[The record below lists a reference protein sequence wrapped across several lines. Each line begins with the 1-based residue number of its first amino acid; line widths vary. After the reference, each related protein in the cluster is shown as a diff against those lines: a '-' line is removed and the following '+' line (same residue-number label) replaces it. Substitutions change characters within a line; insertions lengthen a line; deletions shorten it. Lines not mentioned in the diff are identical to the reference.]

1 MTKQLIKRSNLKQ
14 LFKKAISIA
23 TAVSALA
30 AASVTSVSAQN
41 IIDAGANNI
50 IFNDFSSTSS
60 AWTLTQTEPWS
71 NLQYTVDEDTAHGST
86 FEIFSKLTWA
96 TGGNALYSFSSP
108 VSNRVLKIS
117 YDIKSSA
124 GINSR
129 IDLVDAS
136 DSEVYLFQLSQSEAY
151 FSGNWQSGKFDPLL
165 QEGWNHVDVI
175 INQKTGALK
184 CYINGALRREETTD
198 NEKVLNIKSI
208 KLGQYAQASD
218 GTTGQWTRL
227 DNLMISTDED
237 SRAFGAINYVQDKE
251 NNAVYAQ
258 LSSSIPSDQNL
269 PTATVKKVGS
279 GDAVTAAVTKYASDT
294 IKIDYSGTALESG
307 AEYMVEFNAP
317 ITDISGKT
325 LEPIIFNAPQKTVT
339 KQILSTGID
348 ESEWRLAGEN
358 EYGLPENWSG
368 HNGGDG
374 GEGSGWFVGKKAES
388 ETNPNNVLNFT
399 IGSWGSN
406 STVKYNLPS
415 LPDNCELKV
424 SYRTKMHGFTGDES
438 SKNTQFNFY
447 STVQDSTT
455 TGSSI
460 MVAQNFYNA
469 GDNHNGGLTIATT
482 GSPWWCSGGE
492 TLLDADSYQ
501 FDKWYTVEV
510 TYHIDGV
517 NRVKA
522 DYAIKDETGV
532 VAQANDKNT
541 SLNNGNAIVK
551 PTSMAFAFNN
561 SSKTS
566 GCYNFIDDINISY
579 SYKEA
584 AQPTIR
590 LIGADNSNIVPT
602 SPLKNNFKAFS
613 VLFAGEQ
620 QEDTV
625 SATLTEGG
633 NSVALTKEKVGA
645 GLKYNFN
652 LTEFLKPSTTY
663 TFTLNYG
670 GEKTYTYNFTT
681 ESSDKINFSDFGFYK
696 ADGTKINSVSELND
710 GDVITVKTRAYNAT
724 GDSTKKA
731 CISAAAYGDDFLKDV
746 MVDEKTITGSVDGV
760 ELSASVTYHTGM
772 NKVLGFLWDGLRTL
786 RPYADSISL

>member
-1 MTKQLIKRSNLKQ
+1 MTKQLIKRTNLKQ

-86 FEIFSKLTWA
+86 FEIFSKLKWA

-151 FSGNWQSGKFDPLL
+151 FFGNWQSGKFDPLL

-208 KLGQYAQASD
+208 KLGQYAQTSD

-279 GDAVTAAVTKYASDT
+279 GDTVTAAVTKYASDT
-294 IKIDYSGTALESG
+294 IKIDYSGTELESG
-307 AEYMVEFNAP
+307 AEYMVEFESP

-325 LEPIIFNAPQKTVT
+325 LEPLIFNAPQKTVT

-348 ESEWRLAGEN
+348 ESEWRLASGQDKT
-358 EYGLPENWSG
+358 LPKNWSQVKG
-368 HNGGDG
+368 W
-374 GEGSGWFVGKKAES
+374 GEGYEIGKTTEPDVTP
-388 ETNPNNVLNFT
+388 ENNVLIFKDPYADDKQQRAL
-399 IGSWGSN
+399 
-406 STVKYNLPS
+406 KYTFPEA

-424 SYRTKMHGFTGDES
+424 SYRTKQHPADDES
-438 SKNTQFNFY
+438 MAENFY
-447 STVQDSTT
+447 FATLVSDSVNA
-455 TGSSI
+455 GGAL
-460 MVAQNFYNA
+460 MVAQNLYNS
-469 GDNHNGGLTIATT
+469 GDSHNGGITIAT
-482 GSPWWCSGGE
+482 GSAWWCHGGE
-492 TLLDADSYQ
+492 TLISAEDYQ
-501 FDKWYTVEV
+501 FDKWYTIEA

-517 NRVKA
+517 NRAKA
-522 DYAIKDETGV
+522 DYVIKDESGAV
-532 VAQANDKNT
+532 VAQASNKLTATEN
-541 SLNNGNAIVK
+541 IIK
-551 PTSMAFAFNN
+551 PDSITFQLTDST
-561 SSKTS
+561 KTKQP
-566 GCYNFIDDINISY
+566 YDYLDDIKVSY

-590 LIGADNSNIVPT
+590 LIGADNSSIVPT

-696 ADGTKINSVSELND
+696 ADGTKINSMSELSD

-746 MVDEKTITGSVDGV
+746 MVDEKTITGAVDGV

-772 NKVLGFLWDGLRTL
+772 NKILGFLWDGLSTL

>member
-1 MTKQLIKRSNLKQ
+1 MTKQLIKRTNLKQ

-60 AWTLTQTEPWS
+60 AWVMTNSGDCSIELADSMEQPYNSVYKMTNTSQWATVS
-71 NLQYTVDEDTAHGST
+71 SATYTFDTAIT
-86 FEIFSKLTWA
+86 NK
-96 TGGNALYSFSSP
+96 
-108 VSNRVLKIS
+108 VLKLS
-117 YDIKSSA
+117 CDTK
-124 GINSR
+124 
-129 IDLVDAS
+129 AS
-136 DSEVYLFQLSQSEAY
+136 DSINAKIYVSDESNTEVFLLQVVQNEAY
-151 FSGNWQSGKFDPLL
+151 FLDNWQSGIFNPLSK
-165 QEGWNHVDVI
+165 EGWNHIDVI

-198 NEKVLNIKSI
+198 NETVLNIKSVRFT
-208 KLGQYAQASD
+208 QAC
-218 GTTGQWTRL
+218 GAWTMF

-237 SRAFGAINYVQDKE
+237 NRAFGAINYVRDEE

-279 GDAVTAAVTKYASDT
+279 GDTVTAAVTKYASDT
-294 IKIDYSGTALESG
+294 IKIDYSGTELESG
-307 AEYMVEFNAP
+307 AEYMVEFESP

-325 LEPIIFNAPQKTVT
+325 LEPLIFNAPQKTVT

-348 ESEWRLAGEN
+348 ESEWRLASGQDKT
-358 EYGLPENWSG
+358 LPKNWSQIEG
-368 HNGGDG
+368 WGDNA
-374 GEGSGWFVGKKAES
+374 EIGKTTEPDVTP
-388 ETNPNNVLNFT
+388 ENNVLIIKNPYADSQQRKA
-399 IGSWGSN
+399 I
-406 STVKYNLPS
+406 KYTFPEV

-424 SYRTKMHGFTGDES
+424 SYRTKQHPTDDGSMAESFYFATFVGDSVNSNE
-438 SKNTQFNFY
+438 
-447 STVQDSTT
+447 DAL
-455 TGSSI
+455 
-460 MVAQNFYNA
+460 MVAQNFYNP
-469 GDNHNGGLTIATT
+469 GDSHNGGITIAT
-482 GSPWWCSGGE
+482 GSAWWCHGGE
-492 TLLDADSYQ
+492 TLINAEDYK
-501 FDKWYTVEV
+501 FDKWYTIEV

-517 NRVKA
+517 NRAKA
-522 DYAIKDETGV
+522 DYVIKDESGAV
-532 VAQANDKNT
+532 VAQASNKLT
-541 SLNNGNAIVK
+541 ATNNIIK
-551 PTSMAFAFNN
+551 PDSITFRVTDST
-561 SSKTS
+561 KTTQP
-566 GCYNFIDDINISY
+566 YDYLDDIKVSY

-590 LIGADNSNIVPT
+590 LIGADNSSIVPT

-696 ADGTKINSVSELND
+696 ADGTKINSMSELSD
-710 GDVITVKTRAYNAT
+710 GDVITVKTRACNAT

-772 NKVLGFLWDGLRTL
+772 NKVLGFLWDGLSTL

>member
-60 AWTLTQTEPWS
+60 AWVMTNSGDCSTELADSMEQPYNSVYKMTNTTQWATLSDAT
-71 NLQYTVDEDTAHGST
+71 YTFDTAIT
-86 FEIFSKLTWA
+86 NKVLKLSCDTKA
-96 TGGNALYSFSSP
+96 PDSINANFY
-108 VSNRVLKIS
+108 VSDESNTEVFLLRVLQ
-117 YDIKSSA
+117 D
-124 GINSR
+124 
-129 IDLVDAS
+129 
-136 DSEVYLFQLSQSEAY
+136 QAY
-151 FSGNWQSGKFDPLL
+151 FLDNWQSGIFNPLSK
-165 QEGWNHVDVI
+165 EGWNHIDVI

-184 CYINGALRREETTD
+184 CYINGTLRREETTD
-198 NEKVLNIKSI
+198 NETVSNIKSVRFT
-208 KLGQYAQASD
+208 QAC
-218 GTTGQWTRL
+218 GPWTMF

-237 SRAFGAINYVQDKE
+237 NRAFGAINYVRDEE

-279 GDAVTAAVTKYASDT
+279 GDTVTAAVTKYASDT

-307 AEYMVEFNAP
+307 AEYMVEFESP

-325 LEPIIFNAPQKTVT
+325 LEPLIFNAPQKTVT

-348 ESEWRLAGEN
+348 ESEWRLESGQDKT
-358 EYGLPENWSG
+358 LPENWSQVK
-368 HNGGDG
+368 
-374 GEGSGWFVGKKAES
+374 GWNDNAEIGKTTEPDVTP
-388 ETNPNNVLNFT
+388 ENNVLIFKDPYADV
-399 IGSWGSN
+399 IQQRAL
-406 STVKYNLPS
+406 KYTFPEV

-424 SYRTKMHGFTGDES
+424 SYRTKQHPADDES
-438 SKNTQFNFY
+438 MAKDFYFATFVGDSVNSKE
-447 STVQDSTT
+447 DAL
-455 TGSSI
+455 
-460 MVAQNFYNA
+460 MVAQNFYNPS
-469 GDNHNGGLTIATT
+469 DSHNGGITIAT
-482 GSPWWCSGGE
+482 GRAWWCHGGE
-492 TLLDADSYQ
+492 TLISAEDYK
-501 FDKWYTVEV
+501 FDKWYTIEA

-517 NRVKA
+517 NRAKA
-522 DYAIKDETGV
+522 DYVIKDESGAV
-532 VAQANDKNT
+532 VAQASNKLTATDN
-541 SLNNGNAIVK
+541 IIK
-551 PTSMAFAFNN
+551 PN
-561 SSKTS
+561 SITFQSTDGTKTKQP
-566 GCYNFIDDINISY
+566 YDYLDDIKVSY

-590 LIGADNSNIVPT
+590 LIGADNSSIVPT

-681 ESSDKINFSDFGFYK
+681 ESSDKIDFSDFGFYK
-696 ADGTKINSVSELND
+696 ADGTKINSMSELSD

-772 NKVLGFLWDGLRTL
+772 NKVLGFLWDGLSTL

>member
-1 MTKQLIKRSNLKQ
+1 MTKQLIKRTNLKQ

-30 AASVTSVSAQN
+30 TASVTSVSAQN

-60 AWTLTQTEPWS
+60 AWVMTNSGDCITELADSMEQPYNSVYKMTNTSPWATLSDAT
-71 NLQYTVDEDTAHGST
+71 YTFDTAIT
-86 FEIFSKLTWA
+86 NKVLKLSCDTKA
-96 TGGNALYSFSSP
+96 PDSINANFY
-108 VSNRVLKIS
+108 VSDESNTEVFLLRVLQ
-117 YDIKSSA
+117 
-124 GINSR
+124 N
-129 IDLVDAS
+129 
-136 DSEVYLFQLSQSEAY
+136 QAY
-151 FSGNWQSGKFDPLL
+151 FLDNWQSGIFNPLSK
-165 QEGWNHVDVI
+165 EGWNHIDVI

-198 NEKVLNIKSI
+198 NETVLNIKSVRFT
-208 KLGQYAQASD
+208 QAC
-218 GTTGQWTRL
+218 GPWTMF

-237 SRAFGAINYVQDKE
+237 NRAFGAINYVRDEE

-279 GDAVTAAVTKYASDT
+279 GDTVTAAVTKYASDT

-307 AEYMVEFNAP
+307 AEYMVEFESP

-325 LEPIIFNAPQKTVT
+325 LEPLIFNAPQKTVT

-348 ESEWRLAGEN
+348 ESEWRLASGQDKT
-358 EYGLPENWSG
+358 LPKNWSQVKG
-368 HNGGDG
+368 WGDNA
-374 GEGSGWFVGKKAES
+374 EIGKTTEPDVTP
-388 ETNPNNVLNFT
+388 ENNVLIFKDPYADLEQRAL
-399 IGSWGSN
+399 
-406 STVKYNLPS
+406 KYTFPEV

-424 SYRTKMHGFTGDES
+424 SYRTKQHPTDDGSMAESFYFATFVGDSVNSNE
-438 SKNTQFNFY
+438 
-447 STVQDSTT
+447 DAL
-455 TGSSI
+455 
-460 MVAQNFYNA
+460 MVAQDFYNP
-469 GDNHNGGLTIATT
+469 GDSHNGGITIAT
-482 GSPWWCSGGE
+482 GRAWWCHGGE
-492 TLLDADSYQ
+492 TLMSAEDYQ
-501 FDKWYTVEV
+501 FDKWYTIEV

-517 NRVKA
+517 NRAKA
-522 DYAIKDETGV
+522 DYVIKDESGAV
-532 VAQANDKNT
+532 VAQASNKLTATDN
-541 SLNNGNAIVK
+541 IIK
-551 PTSMAFAFNN
+551 PN
-561 SSKTS
+561 SITFQSTDSTKTKQP
-566 GCYNFIDDINISY
+566 YDYLDDIKVSY

-590 LIGADNSNIVPT
+590 LIGADNSSIVPT

-620 QEDTV
+620 QENTV

-681 ESSDKINFSDFGFYK
+681 ESSDKIDFSDFGFYK
-696 ADGTKINSVSELND
+696 ADGTKINSMSELSD

-746 MVDEKTITGSVDGV
+746 MVDEKTITGAVDGV

-772 NKVLGFLWDGLRTL
+772 NKVLGFLWDGLSTL

>member
-1 MTKQLIKRSNLKQ
+1 MTKQLIKRTNLKQ

-30 AASVTSVSAQN
+30 AASVTPVSAQN

-50 IFNDFSSTSS
+50 IFNDFSSTSG
-60 AWTLTQTEPWS
+60 AWVMTNSGDCSTELADSMEQPYNSVYKMTNTTQWATLSDVT
-71 NLQYTVDEDTAHGST
+71 YTFDTAIT
-86 FEIFSKLTWA
+86 NKVLKLSCDTKA
-96 TGGNALYSFSSP
+96 PESINANFY
-108 VSNRVLKIS
+108 VSDESNTEVFLLRVLQ
-117 YDIKSSA
+117 
-124 GINSR
+124 N
-129 IDLVDAS
+129 
-136 DSEVYLFQLSQSEAY
+136 QAY
-151 FSGNWQSGKFDPLL
+151 FLDNWQSGIFNPQSK
-165 QEGWNHVDVI
+165 EGWNHIDVI
-175 INQKTGALK
+175 INQETGALK
-184 CYINGALRREETTD
+184 CYINGALRREETTE
-198 NEKVLNIKSI
+198 NETVLNIKSVRFT
-208 KLGQYAQASD
+208 QAC
-218 GTTGQWTRL
+218 GPWTMF

-237 SRAFGAINYVQDKE
+237 NRAFGAINYVRDEE

-279 GDAVTAAVTKYASDT
+279 GDTVTAAVTKYASDT
-294 IKIDYSGTALESG
+294 IKIDYSGTELESG
-307 AEYMVEFNAP
+307 AEYMVEFESP

-325 LEPIIFNAPQKTVT
+325 LEPLIFNAPQKTVT

-348 ESEWRLAGEN
+348 ESEWRLASGQDKT
-358 EYGLPENWSG
+358 LPKNWSQVKG
-368 HNGGDG
+368 WGDNA
-374 GEGSGWFVGKKAES
+374 EIGKTTEPDVTP
-388 ETNPNNVLNFT
+388 ENNVLIFKDPYADLEQRAL
-399 IGSWGSN
+399 
-406 STVKYNLPS
+406 KYTFPEV

-424 SYRTKMHGFTGDES
+424 SYRTKQHPTDDGSMAESFYFATFVGDSVNSNE
-438 SKNTQFNFY
+438 
-447 STVQDSTT
+447 DAL
-455 TGSSI
+455 
-460 MVAQNFYNA
+460 MVAQDFYNP
-469 GDNHNGGLTIATT
+469 GDSHNGGITIAT
-482 GSPWWCSGGE
+482 GSAWWCHGGE
-492 TLLDADSYQ
+492 TLINAEDYK
-501 FDKWYTVEV
+501 FDKWYTIEV

-517 NRVKA
+517 NRAKA
-522 DYAIKDETGV
+522 DYVIKDESGAV
-532 VAQANDKNT
+532 VAQASNKLTATDN
-541 SLNNGNAIVK
+541 IIK
-551 PTSMAFAFNN
+551 PN
-561 SSKTS
+561 SITFQSTDSTKTKQP
-566 GCYNFIDDINISY
+566 YDYLDDIKVSY

-590 LIGADNSNIVPT
+590 LIGADNSSIVPT

-620 QEDTV
+620 QENTV

-633 NSVALTKEKVGA
+633 NNVALTKEKVGA

-681 ESSDKINFSDFGFYK
+681 ESSDKIDFSDFGFYK
-696 ADGTKINSVSELND
+696 ADGTKINSMSELSD

-772 NKVLGFLWDGLRTL
+772 NKVLGFLWDGLSTL

>member
-60 AWTLTQTEPWS
+60 AWVMTNSGDCSTELADSMEQPYNSVYKMTNTTQWATLSDAT
-71 NLQYTVDEDTAHGST
+71 YTFDTAIT
-86 FEIFSKLTWA
+86 NKVLKLSCDTKA
-96 TGGNALYSFSSP
+96 PDSINANFY
-108 VSNRVLKIS
+108 VSDESNTEVFLLRVLQ
-117 YDIKSSA
+117 D
-124 GINSR
+124 
-129 IDLVDAS
+129 
-136 DSEVYLFQLSQSEAY
+136 QAY
-151 FSGNWQSGKFDPLL
+151 FLDNWQSGIFNPLSK
-165 QEGWNHVDVI
+165 EGWNHIDVI

-198 NEKVLNIKSI
+198 NETVSNIKSVRFT
-208 KLGQYAQASD
+208 QAC
-218 GTTGQWTRL
+218 GPWTMF

-237 SRAFGAINYVQDKE
+237 NRAFGAINYVRDEE

-279 GDAVTAAVTKYASDT
+279 GDTVTAAVTKYASDT

-307 AEYMVEFNAP
+307 AEYMVEFESP

-325 LEPIIFNAPQKTVT
+325 LEPLIFNAPQKTVT

-348 ESEWRLAGEN
+348 ESEWRLESGQDKT
-358 EYGLPENWSG
+358 LPENWSQVK
-368 HNGGDG
+368 
-374 GEGSGWFVGKKAES
+374 GWNDNAEIGKTTEPDVTP
-388 ETNPNNVLNFT
+388 ENNVLIFKDPYAD
-399 IGSWGSN
+399 
-406 STVKYNLPS
+406 VMQQRALKYTFPEV

-424 SYRTKMHGFTGDES
+424 SYRTKQHPADDES
-438 SKNTQFNFY
+438 MAESFRFETWVN
-447 STVQDSTT
+447 DSVN
-455 TGSSI
+455 SNEEAL
-460 MVAQNFYNA
+460 MVAQNLYNS
-469 GDNHNGGLTIATT
+469 GDSHNGGITIAT
-482 GSPWWCSGGE
+482 GSPWRYSGGE
-492 TLLDADSYQ
+492 TLISAQDYQ
-501 FDKWYTVEV
+501 FDKWYTIEV

-517 NRVKA
+517 NRAKA
-522 DYAIKDETGV
+522 DYVIKDESGAV
-532 VAQANDKNT
+532 VAQT
-541 SLNNGNAIVK
+541 SNKLTPAEKIIK
-551 PTSMAFAFNN
+551 PDSITFLSTDCT
-561 SSKTS
+561 KTKQP
-566 GCYNFIDDINISY
+566 YDYLDDIKVSY

-590 LIGADNSNIVPT
+590 LIGADNSSIVPT

-681 ESSDKINFSDFGFYK
+681 ESSDKIDFSDFGFYK
-696 ADGTKINSVSELND
+696 ADGTKINSMSELSD

-772 NKVLGFLWDGLRTL
+772 NKVLGFLWDGLSTL